1 MPRFIQMLAV
11 HDKVALFLA
20 QRAYN
25 DFCRDAA
32 IQARRPGP
40 SVTMSSID
48 LGGFSAPRA
57 EDKRGVRFIEDSEN
71 FRPPMMIASSAP
83 ETRVPLLCDPH
94 GSGETLRS

>member
-32 IQARRPGP
+32 AQARRPRPELNNVRLRYG
-40 SVTMSSID
+40 V
-48 LGGFSAPRA
+48 SAQRT
-57 EDKRGVRFIEDSEN
+57 EDKPGIPFVEDSEN
-71 FRPPMMIASSAP
+71 FGLPMMIASPAP
-83 ETRVPLLCDPH
+83 GRSSPTA
-94 GSGETLRS
+94 LRPARIR